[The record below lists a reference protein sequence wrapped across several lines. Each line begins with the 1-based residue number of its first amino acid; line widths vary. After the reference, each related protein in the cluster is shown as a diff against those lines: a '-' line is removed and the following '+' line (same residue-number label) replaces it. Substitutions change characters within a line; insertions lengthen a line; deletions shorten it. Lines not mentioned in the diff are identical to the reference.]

1 MEFSPPPFRLS
12 FVHQN
17 QAGPRMDP
25 ANTIVLGMFGA
36 LVCSCAAAWAWALPR
51 LVARRPLLHYE
62 PRRPVPWGFLDLF
75 VVAALNLGVPAVV
88 VQAVRTMHDV
98 PVDTPLQDIP
108 RDALAAML
116 LAAAIASVAAAAIG
130 ATIVALRAGAAARDF
145 GIARRGIVRDV
156 VTGVVA
162 FVMLAAPVLVI
173 QLVLTQWFPTKHPLI
188 EIVRQSGSER
198 FLWLTALSAVVVAP
212 VVEEFLFRALLQ
224 GWLERAA
231 GGGSDPSQLLFG
243 GVAAES
249 QLDSPAMSRDVES
262 FAQTEVGNPNLAP
275 RRWPIFV
282 SAAIF
287 AAMHLGHGPD
297 PVPLFV
303 LALGLGYVYQRT
315 HRLLPC
321 IVIHF
326 LLNGWTMAT
335 MLVLLRFD
343 KL

>member
-1 MEFSPPPFRLS
+1 M
-12 FVHQN
+12 
-17 QAGPRMDP
+17 G
-25 ANTIVLGMFGA
+25 
-36 LVCSCAAAWAWALPR
+36 
-51 LVARRPLLHYE
+51 
-62 PRRPVPWGFLDLF
+62 
-75 VVAALNLGVPAVV
+75 
-88 VQAVRTMHDV
+88 
-98 PVDTPLQDIP
+98 
-108 RDALAAML
+108 
-116 LAAAIASVAAAAIG
+116 
-130 ATIVALRAGAAARDF
+130 
-145 GIARRGIVRDV
+145 
-156 VTGVVA
+156 
-162 FVMLAAPVLVI
+162 
-173 QLVLTQWFPTKHPLI
+173 
-188 EIVRQSGSER
+188 
-198 FLWLTALSAVVVAP
+198 
-212 VVEEFLFRALLQ
+212 LLQ

-287 AAMHLGHGPD
+287 AAMHLSHGPD